1 MLLQIILTVTAITIF
16 LIITFLW
23 GLIYLLPR
31 NDPQNAEF
39 HHGLDNDYNDLKG
52 NSLANAKVRDRVVSP
67 FDTQSY
73 TWSNKSLAGY

>member
-23 GLIYLLPR
+23 GLTYLLPR

-39 HHGLDNDYNDLKG
+39 HHGLDTDYNDLKG
-52 NSLANAKVRDRVVSP
+52 NSLANAKVRDIVVSH
-67 FDTQSY
+67 FDI
-73 TWSNKSLAGY
+73 